1 MVTYAYHWF
10 LFFTS
15 GQISK
20 TGAQALINLER
31 NNLITPAIAV
41 LTLGALASVCIVITA
56 FSLSRKIILSSML
69 LTNILTGAQ
78 FILLNQTAT
87 TYLIGVSLVYSILLI
102 IEKKIPF
109 VRTHAFTGGLLLVQ
123 MVGYFLINGFSWN
136 WGLLALTGTIIGTL
150 AMWFQNPLKLKV
162 TMLFMGFIWLSYQTA
177 AGAYGQLPGEF
188 VFIAG
193 VITSL
198 VLLTKAQKKGI
209 PLDEVEELP
218 TLIRRKIAERK
229 SLNKTEPAYS

>member
-1 MVTYAYHWF
+1 MLEWRNIMVTYAYHWF

-78 FILLNQTAT
+78 FM
-87 TYLIGVSLVYSILLI
+87 
-102 IEKKIPF
+102 KF
-109 VRTHAFTGGLLLVQ
+109 
-123 MVGYFLINGFSWN
+123 
-136 WGLLALTGTIIGTL
+136 
-150 AMWFQNPLKLKV
+150 
-162 TMLFMGFIWLSYQTA
+162 
-177 AGAYGQLPGEF
+177 
-188 VFIAG
+188 
-193 VITSL
+193 
-198 VLLTKAQKKGI
+198 
-209 PLDEVEELP
+209 
-218 TLIRRKIAERK
+218 
-229 SLNKTEPAYS
+229 

>member
-1 MVTYAYHWF
+1 
-10 LFFTS
+10 
-15 GQISK
+15 
-20 TGAQALINLER
+20 
-31 NNLITPAIAV
+31 
-41 LTLGALASVCIVITA
+41 
-56 FSLSRKIILSSML
+56 ML
-69 LTNILTGAQ
+69 LTNVLTGTQ

-102 IEKKIPF
+102 LEKKIPF

-136 WGLLALTGTIIGTL
+136 WSLLALTGTIIGTL
-150 AMWFQNPLKLKV
+150 AMWFQSPMKLKV
-162 TMLFMGFIWLSYQTA
+162 TMLFMGFIWLTYQAA
-177 AGAYGQLPGEF
+177 AGAYGQLPGELI
-188 VFIAG
+188 FITG
-193 VITSL
+193 IITSL

-229 SLNKTEPAYS
+229 ILNKPEPAYS